1 MGLVNPGLCISFNHV
16 FLPPNLL
23 ERPMTGAIAVVVL
36 IGAAAVGWMMLK
48 KKKPDAAPPAPEPP
62 ARSSA
67 DEFREILES
76 LLKLNLMMRTDPS
89 LSPELTREIEA
100 IIDDLTSVIP
110 PMVEKYPG
118 EALTYE
124 LKKIGLTHLHKIV
137 KEFLDLSPESRRA
150 QDNIFRNSIQ
160 SLGEV
165 TKRSRQIIENNET
178 AEFKTMAHFLAGK
191 FS

>member
-1 MGLVNPGLCISFNHV
+1 
-16 FLPPNLL
+16 
-23 ERPMTGAIAVVVL
+23 MTGAIAALVL

-48 KKKPDAAPPAPEPP
+48 KKKPGSPDVPTSPPPEPA
-62 ARSSA
+62 ARTDA
-67 DEFREILES
+67 DEFRDIMDS
-76 LLKLNLMMRTDPS
+76 LLKLNLMMRTDPTF
-89 LSPELTREIEA
+89 SPDMTGEIEA
-100 IIDDLTSVIP
+100 ILDDLKSVIP
-110 PMVEKYPG
+110 PMMERYPG

-137 KEFLDLSPESRRA
+137 KEFLDLSPDSRKA
-150 QDNIFRNSIQ
+150 QDNIFKNSIQ

-165 TKRSRQIIENNET
+165 TQRSRQIIENNET